1 MSASVRPQAHFQAV
15 RVRHHQG
22 QRLSGSDAR
31 TEDAQSNAMRQLH
44 IRTLHDAWG
53 VALGMDVYLDSGAD
67 FIVNAGL
74 AYDRLGREIV
84 LAQAR
89 SAPPLTAE
97 HGDGVYQ
104 LVAALS
110 DASEPLLR
118 WNAADATRLGL
129 EVPLVAV
136 TIAHGILDTGSFN
149 FNVRPYAQPLTRPHI
164 AYGLSPREQRWRIW
178 RKGGGEHEL
187 GFGIRV
193 DTTAAGFV
201 GTPFYVA
208 SLQMSANSLFVGP
221 ANATQVQMYVFGSL
235 ANATRTGFTFRVV
248 IAGLAPRTVPAGAKP
263 PPSTQD
269 VFKRFVAGNL
279 PFQVAWT
286 GIEPIEACAPSGLS
300 DQ

>member
-1 MSASVRPQAHFQAV
+1 MTASVQPHANSQAV
-15 RVRHHQG
+15 RVRHYQNE
-22 QRLSGSDAR
+22 RLTGGDIRAD
-31 TEDAQSNAMRQLH
+31 DAQSNAMRQLH

-53 VALGMDVYLDSGAD
+53 VALGMDVFMSNGQG
-67 FIVNAGL
+67 FVVTAGL

-84 LAQAR
+84 LAEAR
-89 SAPPLTAE
+89 SAPPLSADD
-97 HGDGVYQ
+97 GDGIYQ
-104 LVAALS
+104 LVAAVS
-110 DASEPLLR
+110 DAGEPVLR
-118 WNAADATRLGL
+118 WHSAGTTRLGL

-136 TIAHGILDTGSFN
+136 SIVQGSLDTGSFN

-164 AYGLSPREQRWRIW
+164 AYGLTPREQRWRVW
-178 RKGGGEHEL
+178 RKGGGERLL

-193 DTTAAGFV
+193 DTTAAGFI

-248 IAGLAPRTVPAGAKP
+248 IAGLAPQAAIGNAKP
-263 PPSTQD
+263 PPSVLD
-269 VFKRFVAGNL
+269 VFNRFVAAGGTL

-286 GIEPIEACAPSGLS
+286 GIEPLETFAP
-300 DQ
+300 